1 MYSACYSGI
10 HTREI
15 GDHEVVN
22 EGSDVS
28 QGTEAWQRLRNS
40 YEQAECTLAEATRIR
55 DYLAQQIHKA
65 DASSAAQCL
74 NSNRVPVDEL
84 TIQPCA
90 QHFSY
95 FLMSDQDFHEP
106 ETVHSLRL
114 EMNMIACEVAKLN
127 ACMEPKDFIM
137 NPEHLQQFH
146 DDSSK
151 ITALKRHI
159 AKLNKMMEKPN
170 AAVGSVSSA
179 TALKPANRKKKR
191 NDDADDDCPSG
202 PNIGPLDKSRH
213 TLFNLPRKFQFHVGK
228 ALKDGYSYAEPQD
241 VFSWMANHVKACA
254 ELAAINPDVTNIV
267 SVRRL
272 NDAWERAHRH
282 TKFYLNKK
290 FLGVR
295 EIGHKDGANRTPQ
308 HFSPHDVITAAQN
321 AWPGVVNDNAIKRI
335 LSDVMMRRMD
345 TEEKVRNGTKEKR
358 RKLVSNMETGSASAS
373 DEPTTHP
380 VASAAATAAVALAH
394 APAPPPPPPP
404 PADGA
409 PPPPL
414 PPATSGSNSGGGVG
428 GIKVALPT
436 TEHSSSLGGDSY
448 SGGPL
453 AAGMQ
458 PGPAPRPGPDAG
470 GGDGTKAAAAAGVE
484 EGGGSG
490 GDKGSGGGEGSSGE
504 GDSGGED
511 GGEGG
516 GSGEGGENRVKL
528 QPAPAHAVGSQKNRN
543 QDGTK
548 QDGPGVANGPANKRK
563 ILTPEE
569 RTEANAKRA
578 AERKAK
584 KEAKTAAEK
593 AANKDRWIQ
602 MAHTAER
609 ASQR

>member
-1 MYSACYSGI
+1 MSSACYSGI

-15 GDHEVVN
+15 GDHEVVY

-40 YEQAECTLAEATRIR
+40 YEQAECTVAEAIRIR

-65 DASSAAQCL
+65 DATSAAQCL

-90 QHFSY
+90 QNFSY
-95 FLMSDQDFHEP
+95 FIMSDQDFPEP

-179 TALKPANRKKKR
+179 TSAALKPANRKKKR

-213 TLFNLPRKFQFHVGK
+213 TLFHLPRKFQFHIGK

-254 ELAAINPDVTNIV
+254 ELAAENPAVANLV

-272 NDAWERAHRH
+272 NDAWEKAHRH

-308 HFSPHDVITAAQN
+308 HFSPHDVITAAKN
-321 AWPGVVNDNAIKRI
+321 EWPGVVNDNAIERI
-335 LSDVMMRRMD
+335 LSDVMMRRMV
-345 TEEKVRNGTKEKR
+345 TEEKVRNGTKVKR

-373 DEPTTHP
+373 DEPTTLLSTHP
-380 VASAAATAAVALAH
+380 VASAAATAAVAARRRCGP
-394 APAPPPPPPP
+394 PAPPLAARPPPPME
-404 PADGA
+404 AQARSA
-409 PPPPL
+409 PP
-414 PPATSGSNSGGGVG
+414 SH
-428 GIKVALPT
+428 PT
-436 TEHSSSLGGDSY
+436 L
-448 SGGPL
+448 
-453 AAGMQ
+453 
-458 PGPAPRPGPDAG
+458 
-470 GGDGTKAAAAAGVE
+470 
-484 EGGGSG
+484 
-490 GDKGSGGGEGSSGE
+490 
-504 GDSGGED
+504 
-511 GGEGG
+511 
-516 GSGEGGENRVKL
+516 
-528 QPAPAHAVGSQKNRN
+528 
-543 QDGTK
+543 
-548 QDGPGVANGPANKRK
+548 
-563 ILTPEE
+563 
-569 RTEANAKRA
+569 
-578 AERKAK
+578 
-584 KEAKTAAEK
+584 
-593 AANKDRWIQ
+593 IQ
-602 MAHTAER
+602 
-609 ASQR
+609 SPS